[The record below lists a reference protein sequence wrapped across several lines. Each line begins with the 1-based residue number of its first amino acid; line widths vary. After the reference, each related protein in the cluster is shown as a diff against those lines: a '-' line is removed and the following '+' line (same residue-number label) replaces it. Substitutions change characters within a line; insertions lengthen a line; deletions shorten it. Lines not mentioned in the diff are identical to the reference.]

1 MASKLEPAVTAA
13 PRVARNWRAHAF
25 LGAVIVGVLIGGG
38 LRFVPYSE
46 AATPGSEAAGQ
57 ASPAATACAAQ

>member
-1 MASKLEPAVTAA
+1 MTSGPSTL
-13 PRVARNWRAHAF
+13 ARNWRMHAF
-25 LGAVIVGVLIGGG
+25 LGVVIAGVLLGAG

-57 ASPAATACAAQ
+57 GVPAATACAAQ